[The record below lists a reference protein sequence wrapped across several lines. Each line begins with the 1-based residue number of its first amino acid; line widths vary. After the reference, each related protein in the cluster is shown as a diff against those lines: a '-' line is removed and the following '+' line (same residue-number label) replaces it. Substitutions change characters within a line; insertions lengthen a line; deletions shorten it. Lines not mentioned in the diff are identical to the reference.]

1 MSDEKSS
8 TTIISLSILT
18 LLLIFSIISLIV
30 FSLSSWGNENNHK
43 PWSKKSC
50 NEIYNAIG
58 IFAALADKEWKKDE
72 EKAASYILASANYA
86 TIYETVCNQK

>member
-1 MSDEKSS
+1 MKQ
-8 TTIISLSILT
+8 T
-18 LLLIFSIISLIV
+18 LLIICLILFALPSFGEEIID
-30 FSLSSWGNENNHK
+30 K

-58 IFAALADKEWKKDE
+58 IFAALADKEWKRDE
-72 EKAASYILASANYA
+72 EKAARYILASANYA

>member
-1 MSDEKSS
+1 MFTGDEFGG
-8 TTIISLSILT
+8 IILNMKQT
-18 LLLIFSIISLIV
+18 LLIICLILFALPS
-30 FSLSSWGNENNHK
+30 FGEENIDK

-72 EKAASYILASANYA
+72 EKAARYILASANYA

>member
-1 MSDEKSS
+1 MKK
-8 TTIISLSILT
+8 ILLT
-18 LLLIFSIISLIV
+18 LLLLIV

-72 EKAASYILASANYA
+72 EKAARYILASANYA

>member
-1 MSDEKSS
+1 MKK
-8 TTIISLSILT
+8 ILLT
-18 LLLIFSIISLIV
+18 LCLIV
-30 FSLSSWGNENNHK
+30 FSLSSWGNENNYK

-58 IFAALADKEWKKDE
+58 IFAALADKAWKKDE
-72 EKAASYILASANYA
+72 EKAARYILASANYA

>member
-1 MSDEKSS
+1 MKK
-8 TTIISLSILT
+8 ILLT
-18 LLLIFSIISLIV
+18 LCLIV

-58 IFAALADKEWKKDE
+58 VFATLADKEWKKDE
-72 EKAASYILASANYA
+72 EKAARYILASANYA

>member
-1 MSDEKSS
+1 MKQ
-8 TTIISLSILT
+8 T
-18 LLLIFSIISLIV
+18 LLIICLIF
-30 FSLSSWGNENNHK
+30 FTFPSWGEENVNK

-58 IFAALADKEWKKDE
+58 IFAALADKAWKKDE
-72 EKAASYILASANYA
+72 EKAARYILASANYA

>member
-1 MSDEKSS
+1 MNK
-8 TTIISLSILT
+8 ILLT
-18 LLLIFSIISLIV
+18 FCLIV

-58 IFAALADKEWKKDE
+58 IFASLADKEWKKDE
-72 EKAASYILASANYA
+72 EKASRYILASANYA
-86 TIYETVCNQK
+86 TIYKTVCNQE

>member
-1 MSDEKSS
+1 MKQ
-8 TTIISLSILT
+8 TLLT
-18 LLLIFSIISLIV
+18 LCLILFALP
-30 FSLSSWGNENNHK
+30 SWGEENIDK
-43 PWSKKSC
+43 QWSKKSC

>member
-1 MSDEKSS
+1 MKQKLL
-8 TTIISLSILT
+8 TIFLILFA
-18 LLLIFSIISLIV
+18 LPC
-30 FSLSSWGNENNHK
+30 WGEENIDK

-72 EKAASYILASANYA
+72 EKASRYILASANYA

>member
-1 MSDEKSS
+1 MFGGKI
-8 TTIISLSILT
+8 TVMKQT
-18 LLLIFSIISLIV
+18 LLTICLIV
-30 FSLSSWGNENNHK
+30 FALPSWGNENNHK

-72 EKAASYILASANYA
+72 EKASRYILASANYA

>member
-1 MSDEKSS
+1 MFGGKI
-8 TTIISLSILT
+8 TIMKQT
-18 LLLIFSIISLIV
+18 LLTICLIV
-30 FSLSSWGNENNHK
+30 FALPSCGNENNHK

-72 EKAASYILASANYA
+72 EKASRYILASANYA
-86 TIYETVCNQK
+86 TIYKTVCNQE

>member
-1 MSDEKSS
+1 MKQ
-8 TTIISLSILT
+8 T
-18 LLLIFSIISLIV
+18 LLTICLIV
-30 FSLSSWGNENNHK
+30 FALPSCGNENNHK

-72 EKAASYILASANYA
+72 EKASRYILASANYA
-86 TIYETVCNQK
+86 TIYKTVCNQE

>member
-1 MSDEKSS
+1 MKQ
-8 TTIISLSILT
+8 T
-18 LLLIFSIISLIV
+18 LLTIFLILFALPSFGEEDID
-30 FSLSSWGNENNHK
+30 K

-58 IFAALADKEWKKDE
+58 IFASLADKEWKKDE
-72 EKAASYILASANYA
+72 EKASRYILASANYA